1 MNKLQF
7 LLQRSQVY
15 SRIMADKMK
24 KEKEAREKKESKE
37 EKKLDGEVVENGD
50 PSAEMAKSSTANGR
64 STRAG
69 QVGEKKDAPLPKRA
83 TRGTA
88 KRRNEEE
95 KYLISDYIDHED
107 VKKEGEKV
115 EKAPPSANGK
125 VDKVTT
131 RFKQPALI
139 TGATL
144 RDYQLYGV
152 EWLIGLY
159 ENGLNGILAD
169 EMGLGKV
176 RRSSDD
182 ITLLQLIPDFFFYPL
197 LVDTPNHCLLGTSQK
212 QTAVWSFPSRMPS
225 LDSSK
230 LDGRD
235 REVSILFL
243 FLLGL
248 FS

>member
-24 KEKEAREKKESKE
+24 REKEAREKKESREGKKQGE
-37 EKKLDGEVVENGD
+37 EREEQNGGHVS
-50 PSAEMAKSSTANGR
+50 PVKPPVGR
-64 STRAG
+64 STRASG
-69 QVGEKKDAPLPKRA
+69 ASEKAEAVAPLPKRSQ
-83 TRGTA
+83 RGA
-88 KRRNEEE
+88 VKRRGEED
-95 KYLISDYIDHED
+95 KYLISDYIDQSE
-107 VKKEGEKV
+107 V
-115 EKAPPSANGK
+115 NGK
-125 VDKVTT
+125 ADAEVQPSTNDKVTT

-176 RRSSDD
+176 RR
-182 ITLLQLIPDFFFYPL
+182 
-197 LVDTPNHCLLGTSQK
+197 
-212 QTAVWSFPSRMPS
+212 R
-225 LDSSK
+225 
-230 LDGRD
+230 GRP
-235 REVSILFL
+235 
-243 FLLGL
+243 
-248 FS
+248 

>member
-15 SRIMADKMK
+15 SKIMSDKMK
-24 KEKEAREKKESKE
+24 REKEAREKKENRE
-37 EKKLDGEVVENGD
+37 EKKQGEEKGQTNGTLA
-50 PSAEMAKSSTANGR
+50 PAGR

-69 QVGEKKDAPLPKRA
+69 DAGDKKEAPSVKRPQ
-83 TRGTA
+83 RGA
-88 KRRNEEE
+88 VKRRGEDE
-95 KYLISDYIDHED
+95 KYMISDYIDQ
-107 VKKEGEKV
+107 KEVQKPDEKPEPKV
-115 EKAPPSANGK
+115 QQAN
-125 VDKVTT
+125 DKVTT

-152 EWLIGLY
+152 EWLVGLY

-176 RRSSDD
+176 RLKVGSKSMNAFGSTTTHACAFLPTDSANDCIPGSSKEQA
-182 ITLLQLIPDFFFYPL
+182 T
-197 LVDTPNHCLLGTSQK
+197 
-212 QTAVWSFPSRMPS
+212 VWAFPSCLSRF
-225 LDSSK
+225 DASK

-235 REVSILFL
+235 
-243 FLLGL
+243 
-248 FS
+248 